1 MSMKNNRLLYLLIII
16 LAIWCAFLSL
26 RLNQSEKEENTA
38 IINQYEVDG
47 FSTDLTKIVD
57 EVKSGVVTINAD
69 GNILSGFVYRQE
81 DDSVYILSAYHG
93 VSNVNSISV
102 RFGTSYSVAGELIG
116 HDIYTDLALIR
127 IKTPYL
133 IEPLKLADAS
143 LLKQG
148 EFVISIG
155 TPVSLDLQGSVEL
168 SLISKNNFQIENSIL
183 VDEERYSYFLNVIQ
197 LGSGLAAGYS
207 GSPLINMNGEV
218 VGMTT
223 MSTQGVTSFALTINE
238 ARIIADQ
245 LISSETLS
253 RNFFGIKG
261 AYLNEMF
268 NYEKANLNIALD
280 TLNGFYVERVRENSS
295 AYAAGIRP
303 GDVIVKINN
312 VEISDLN
319 SYLNAVYGEEE
330 GISFEYI
337 RGGETITASPADD

>member
-1 MSMKNNRLLYLLIII
+1 MKNNRLLYLLIIM

-26 RLNQSEKEENTA
+26 RLNDAEKKENTA

-93 VSNVNSISV
+93 VSNVNSITV
-102 RFGTSYSVAGELIG
+102 RFGTSYSVAGELVG
-116 HDIYTDLALIR
+116 HDVFTDLAVIR
-127 IKTPYL
+127 IRTPYL
-133 IEPLKLADAS
+133 IEPLKTADAS

-155 TPVSLDLQGSVEL
+155 TPVSFDLQGSVEL
-168 SLISKNNFQIENSIL
+168 SLVSKNNFQIENSIL

-197 LGSGLAAGYS
+197 LGNGLASGYS

-223 MSTQGVTSFALTINE
+223 MSAQGVTSFALTVNE
-238 ARIIADQ
+238 ARIVADQ
-245 LISSETLS
+245 LISSESLFRRFLGVKGTYLS
-253 RNFFGIKG
+253 G
-261 AYLNEMF
+261 MF
-268 NYEKANLNIALD
+268 NYEKANLNIGLD
-280 TLNGFYVERVRENSS
+280 TLNGLYVERVRENSP
-295 AYAAGIRP
+295 AFAAGIRP
-303 GDVIVKINN
+303 GDVIIRINEE
-312 VEISDLN
+312 EISDLN
-319 SYLNAVYGEEE
+319 SYLNAVYGEGEE
-330 GISFEYI
+330 LRFEFI
-337 RGGETITASPADD
+337 RSGETITASPADD